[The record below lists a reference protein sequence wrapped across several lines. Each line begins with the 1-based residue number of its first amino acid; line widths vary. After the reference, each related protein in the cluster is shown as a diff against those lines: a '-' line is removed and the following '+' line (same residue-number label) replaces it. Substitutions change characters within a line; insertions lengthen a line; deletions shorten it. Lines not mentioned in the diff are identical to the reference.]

1 MHRIRSALVA
11 PSIRRGEITTAC
23 SGLRRVLLAAK
34 DVAGSVGVPGLTVAI
49 GGLLLI
55 VEVIQ
60 KRAQNAEDIE
70 DLTKHLE
77 TLMTILSQASEA
89 GAVPHGAKDRI
100 ARLASILTRVSD
112 GARRRSTRG
121 IFKRSWAYDQ
131 DDQWLRGQ
139 IQAMTWAIESFT
151 VETSLHFIFML
162 DEHLR
167 FVQDSTQTS
176 HIMAVATQSAIQEL
190 SAKLEVRQ
198 GYLAHSKKAAF
209 NSKERDSCSDST
221 RENILSDIV
230 EWIYNDHSTTPSC
243 QGHTG
248 RIFWINGSAGTGK
261 TTIASTVAKQCWDSD
276 PKILGASFFC
286 SRDDVECSNLSL
298 IFPTLSYQL
307 GIFNPLFASQV
318 FRVLESN
325 PDIAYASVHYQ
336 LEELIVKPLALV
348 RNSFTRCIVILDAL
362 DECKDTATVSTV
374 LSALSRFV
382 MDLLPLKF
390 LVTSRPET
398 HITMGFAHPRLR
410 PNTTQL
416 LLHQVA
422 LPVVEADIHTYLSS
436 RLATTRLLYKI
447 QESWPPAGSVEA
459 LARLSAGLFIFAST
473 SVKFIEDPFYS
484 DPRHQLALLLENEP
498 KLTGKSSPFHRLDQL
513 YTEVLN
519 LAYPDIS
526 HLHLRSLRT
535 VLGSILHLRDPL
547 SPTGLNS
554 LLGLSIGWVKE
565 ALLRL
570 HSLVIVPEDDEHC
583 IRLIHPS
590 FFDFL
595 TDPARCAV
603 PRFVV
608 RFDEQNTLL
617 ALSCLRSLSQ
627 LSRDVC
633 RIGKPWLL
641 NSEVMDL
648 PARIAVYLP
657 AHVQYASRHW
667 AHHVSASLVSD
678 IILNALDK
686 FCSEHLLHWVEVC
699 SLLGELRQAL
709 LSVGDL
715 HRILLGKSQVAKET
729 LTLLRDCEHLIREFF
744 PVIST
749 SALQVYQSALLF
761 APDRALLQRTNDVEM
776 DLQVRAYNV
785 VEETWSPCETIID
798 GQAAFQCVEFSPDGT
813 RIVSGCRDGNVQV
826 WDASTGVHLQTMQ
839 GHSSTVTAVVFSPDG
854 TRLLSGSKDTH
865 VRLWDGGSG
874 AHLWTFKGHSD
885 AVESIAVCST
895 SSHIASGSQD
905 RTIRLWDGDNGKHIR
920 TLAEHSGPVLALAF
934 SLDGK
939 RLASGSADQT
949 VRLWDVPQYGTHR
962 ILRRFP
968 EWVLCIA
975 FSSDGAHIA
984 AGCSDQAVWI
994 CETGSHWSNPR
1005 VLKAHAG
1012 RVTSVSFSP
1021 DDRNIASG
1029 SMDHTVRIWDSASGT
1044 NLLTLEKHS
1053 AWVQSVAFSPDGTRV
1068 ISASEDKTIRIW
1080 DVTRSAHLKGLKG
1093 TGSILAFSPDGTR
1106 VAVLDHEIK
1115 VLDVPTGGHLRTLL
1129 QVRDMAWVT
1138 LIAFS
1143 PNNMIV
1149 SALSD
1154 HSIVIWAPG
1163 SNKPAHRLRRHSDM
1177 VLAVV
1182 FSPTG
1187 DQMASGSADNT
1198 VC

>member
-60 KRAQNAEDIE
+60 
-70 DLTKHLE
+70 
-77 TLMTILSQASEA
+77 
-89 GAVPHGAKDRI
+89 
-100 ARLASILTRVSD
+100 
-112 GARRRSTRG
+112 
-121 IFKRSWAYDQ
+121 

-176 HIMAVATQSAIQEL
+176 HIMAVATQSTIQEL

-221 RENILSDIV
+221 RENILSNIV

-243 QGHTG
+243 QEHTADA

-325 PDIAYASVHYQ
+325 PDIAYAGVHYQ
-336 LEELIVKPLALV
+336 LEELIVRPLALV
-348 RNSFTRCIVILDAL
+348 RDSFTRCIVILDAL

-398 HITMGFAHPRLR
+398 HITMGFAHPTLR

-484 DPRHQLALLLENEP
+484 DPRHQLALLLENAP

-554 LLGLSIGWVKE
+554 LFGLSIGRVKE

-570 HSLVIVPEDDEHC
+570 HSLVIVPEDEEHC

-595 TDPARCAV
+595 TDPAR
-603 PRFVV
+603 
-608 RFDEQNTLL
+608 
-617 ALSCLRSLSQ
+617 LRSPAFCGEI
-627 LSRDVC
+627 R
-633 RIGKPWLL
+633 RT
-641 NSEVMDL
+641 EY
-648 PARIAVYLP
+648 PAR
-657 AHVQYASRHW
+657 
-667 AHHVSASLVSD
+667 
-678 IILNALDK
+678 
-686 FCSEHLLHWVEVC
+686 
-699 SLLGELRQAL
+699 
-709 LSVGDL
+709 
-715 HRILLGKSQVAKET
+715 
-729 LTLLRDCEHLIREFF
+729 
-744 PVIST
+744 
-749 SALQVYQSALLF
+749 
-761 APDRALLQRTNDVEM
+761 
-776 DLQVRAYNV
+776 
-785 VEETWSPCETIID
+785 
-798 GQAAFQCVEFSPDGT
+798 
-813 RIVSGCRDGNVQV
+813 
-826 WDASTGVHLQTMQ
+826 
-839 GHSSTVTAVVFSPDG
+839 
-854 TRLLSGSKDTH
+854 
-865 VRLWDGGSG
+865 
-874 AHLWTFKGHSD
+874 
-885 AVESIAVCST
+885 
-895 SSHIASGSQD
+895 
-905 RTIRLWDGDNGKHIR
+905 
-920 TLAEHSGPVLALAF
+920 PVL
-934 SLDGK
+934 
-939 RLASGSADQT
+939 
-949 VRLWDVPQYGTHR
+949 P
-962 ILRRFP
+962 
-968 EWVLCIA
+968 
-975 FSSDGAHIA
+975 
-984 AGCSDQAVWI
+984 
-994 CETGSHWSNPR
+994 
-1005 VLKAHAG
+1005 
-1012 RVTSVSFSP
+1012 
-1021 DDRNIASG
+1021 
-1029 SMDHTVRIWDSASGT
+1029 
-1044 NLLTLEKHS
+1044 TLPK
-1053 AWVQSVAFSPDGTRV
+1053 
-1068 ISASEDKTIRIW
+1068 
-1080 DVTRSAHLKGLKG
+1080 
-1093 TGSILAFSPDGTR
+1093 
-1106 VAVLDHEIK
+1106 
-1115 VLDVPTGGHLRTLL
+1115 PTF
-1129 QVRDMAWVT
+1129 A
-1138 LIAFS
+1138 
-1143 PNNMIV
+1143 
-1149 SALSD
+1149 
-1154 HSIVIWAPG
+1154 
-1163 SNKPAHRLRRHSDM
+1163 
-1177 VLAVV
+1177 
-1182 FSPTG
+1182 
-1187 DQMASGSADNT
+1187 
-1198 VC
+1198 

>member
-1 MHRIRSALVA
+1 
-11 PSIRRGEITTAC
+11 
-23 SGLRRVLLAAK
+23 
-34 DVAGSVGVPGLTVAI
+34 
-49 GGLLLI
+49 
-55 VEVIQ
+55 
-60 KRAQNAEDIE
+60 
-70 DLTKHLE
+70 
-77 TLMTILSQASEA
+77 
-89 GAVPHGAKDRI
+89 
-100 ARLASILTRVSD
+100 
-112 GARRRSTRG
+112 
-121 IFKRSWAYDQ
+121 
-131 DDQWLRGQ
+131 
-139 IQAMTWAIESFT
+139 
-151 VETSLHFIFML
+151 
-162 DEHLR
+162 
-167 FVQDSTQTS
+167 
-176 HIMAVATQSAIQEL
+176 
-190 SAKLEVRQ
+190 
-198 GYLAHSKKAAF
+198 
-209 NSKERDSCSDST
+209 
-221 RENILSDIV
+221 
-230 EWIYNDHSTTPSC
+230 
-243 QGHTG
+243 
-248 RIFWINGSAGTGK
+248 IFWINGSAGTGK

-276 PKILGASFFC
+276 PEILGASFFC

-348 RNSFTRCIVILDAL
+348 RDSFTRCIVILDAL

-398 HITMGFAHPRLR
+398 HITMGFAHPTLR

-484 DPRHQLALLLENEP
+484 DPRHQLALLLENAP

-554 LLGLSIGWVKE
+554 LLGLSIGRVKE

-570 HSLVIVPEDDEHC
+570 HSLVIVPEDEEHC

-603 PRFVV
+603 PHFVV

-641 NSEVMDL
+641 NSEVIDL
-648 PARIAVYLP
+648 PARITVYLP

-678 IILNALDK
+678 IILDALDK

-715 HRILLGKSQVAKET
+715 HRILLVFAKET

-776 DLQVRAYNV
+776 DLQ
-785 VEETWSPCETIID
+785 
-798 GQAAFQCVEFSPDGT
+798 F
-813 RIVSGCRDGNVQV
+813 
-826 WDASTGVHLQTMQ
+826 WDASTGVHLQTMH
-839 GHSSTVTAVVFSPDG
+839 GHSSTVTVVVFSPDG
-854 TRLLSGSKDTH
+854 TRLLSGSKDTY

-874 AHLWTFKGHSD
+874 AHLWTFEGHSE

-920 TLAEHSGPVLALAF
+920 ALAEHSGPVLALAF

-939 RLASGSADQT
+939 CLASGSVDQT
-949 VRLWDVPQYGTHR
+949 VRLWDVPDYGTHR

-968 EWVLCIA
+968 EWVLCIP
-975 FSSDGAHIA
+975 FSSNGAHIA

-994 CETGSHWSNPR
+994 CEIGSHRSAPR

-1068 ISASEDKTIRIW
+1068 ISASEGKTIRMW

-1093 TGSILAFSPDGTR
+1093 IGSILAFSPDGTR
-1106 VAVLDHEIK
+1106 LAVRDREIK
-1115 VLDVPTGGHLRTLL
+1115 VLDVSTGGHLRTL
-1129 QVRDMAWVT
+1129 
-1138 LIAFS
+1138 
-1143 PNNMIV
+1143 P
-1149 SALSD
+1149 
-1154 HSIVIWAPG
+1154 
-1163 SNKPAHRLRRHSDM
+1163 
-1177 VLAVV
+1177 
-1182 FSPTG
+1182 
-1187 DQMASGSADNT
+1187 
-1198 VC
+1198 